1 MSPNRPQILQS
12 DSRGVAQ
19 AARLL
24 RGGGLVAVPTETV
37 YGLAADATNETAVKG
52 IFDAKGRPG
61 FNPLIVHVLDLEAAR
76 AIADMPPGAEALA
89 RAFWPGALTLVLPLA
104 AGGAIAPS
112 VTAGLP
118 TIAIRVPAHPVMRAV
133 LQAVGRPLAAPSAN
147 PSGRIS
153 ATTASHVVA
162 DLGSAVDA
170 VVDGGPCSVGVESTI
185 VAPGPNGS
193 RLLREGGIPRER
205 IEDDH
210 RSARRRPDPG
220 PCRSAGATRAALRA
234 PCSPA
239 SFGPAATAR
248 DRRGVRP
255 GAVGPDAVGVRR
267 PGEAASNLFAVLHDA
282 EELALAR
289 NAPGIRVQRMP
300 DEGLGRAINDR
311 LRRAATPE

>member
-1 MSPNRPQILQS
+1 MSPNRPQILQA

-205 IEDDH
+205 IEEITGPLAEDLTPGRVEAPGQLERH
-210 RSARRRPDPG
+210 YAPRVPLHLSGQPQQHEIVVGFGPG
-220 PCRSAGATRAALRA
+220 PSDLTLSASGDL
-234 PCSPA
+234 
-239 SFGPAATAR
+239 
-248 DRRGVRP
+248 
-255 GAVGPDAVGVRR
+255 
-267 PGEAASNLFAVLHDA
+267 GEAASNLFAVLHDA